1 MLKLF
6 LVFVYISV
14 CSPSLF
20 LPLSPIPSSFESESH
35 FVALVGPATQLC
47 RPACSYSVR
56 SAYLCFGV
64 LRLKACAIMPGGCFI
79 LFYCKVAFHC
89 MDKTHTVYLF
99 IRLWTFD
106 AFFPVFKNHCK
117 QSCSDVCVQIFLWL

>member
-14 CSPSLF
+14 CSPSLS
-20 LPLSPIPSSFESESH
+20 LLLSLPSSFEYGSH

-47 RPACSYSVR
+47 RPASSHSVR
-56 SAYLCFGV
+56 SAYSVSGV

-99 IRLWTFD
+99 ICLWTFN
-106 AFFPVFKNHCK
+106 AFFSPVFKNHCK
-117 QSCSDVCVQIFLWL
+117 QSCSDICVQIFLWL